1 MNFILSKGSTILANV
16 KQTFG
21 VPVEPLVYMMMAVS
35 SAVGLVSAVH
45 SQNGFLLPFTLGFDP
60 LWSSLPNSFV
70 DLHSENP

>member
-1 MNFILSKGSTILANV
+1 VNFILSKGSSVLAKL

-45 SQNGFLLPFTLGFDP
+45 SQNGFLLPFTLKPNLVFTIPSSVVDP
-60 LWSSLPNSFV
+60 DP
-70 DLHSENP
+70 ENP